1 MELRQAAAVAANKF
15 NSTSSGAAHP
25 HKLDPKQH
33 VFNSEGISLM
43 VLLLVGIFTTEW
55 LAPVIVTYSFF
66 FFRSNHRE
74 RNVFG
79 CP

>member
-33 VFNSEGISLM
+33 VFNSEGMLLM
-43 VLLLVGIFTTEW
+43 V
-55 LAPVIVTYSFF
+55 
-66 FFRSNHRE
+66 
-74 RNVFG
+74 
-79 CP
+79 